1 LPSPTI
7 THLICTTALITLI
20 FAMQFFYFIVIEN
33 VQTET
38 ITKELKEVADHVS
51 ATFTD
56 LYFLA
61 NSSDLNFNLTKE
73 LSIPDS
79 IHNRAYMIEILH
91 NDENLALSIRVK
103 LRDEPSVYQ
112 DSKLIPGLK
121 VDNSTYLS
129 LVVEGRE
136 RNLLAHCRRFDG
148 EIRIGFELL
157 D

>member
-1 LPSPTI
+1 LKP
-7 THLICTTALITLI
+7 
-20 FAMQFFYFIVIEN
+20 YFIVIEN

-91 NDENLALSIRVK
+91 NDENLALSIRV
-103 LRDEPSVYQ
+103 
-112 DSKLIPGLK
+112 
-121 VDNSTYLS
+121 
-129 LVVEGRE
+129 
-136 RNLLAHCRRFDG
+136 AHCRRFDG

>member
-7 THLICTTALITLI
+7 THLICTAALITLI

-38 ITKELKEVADHVS
+38 ITRELKEVADYVS
-51 ATFTD
+51 DTFVN

-73 LSIPDS
+73 LDLPES

-91 NDENLALSIRVK
+91 DEEGSALSVRVY
-103 LRDEPSVYQ
+103 LRDEPSVYGE
-112 DSKLIPGLK
+112 SRLVPGLK
-121 VDNSTYLS
+121 VDAGTFLC
-129 LVVEGRE
+129 VEGGV
-136 RNLLAHCRRFDG
+136 RNLLARCHRSDG
-148 EIRIGFELL
+148 AIMIGMEFASS
-157 D
+157 